1 MTELNQQTIES
12 GEAEA
17 DLATNEGVDIE
28 EQDAPEALD
37 DDAEQS
43 DDIEADEGDDE
54 LPTKFKN
61 ALNRK
66 QRAIN
71 KKTAQNYQL
80 KAQLRELEKKLE
92 SMAATT
98 GEPKKVNPDD
108 YDTVD
113 DWVNALMDSKQE
125 QSQAAFQKQQLQ
137 QQKEAL
143 QAQRDQAIIEQANE
157 VRQVLTDFDS
167 VVAPH
172 VQLLDALPEQIAD
185 IFYSIDNPNVA
196 IYTLAKEGKLQGL
209 LYANPAIAA
218 YEIVNAQTKG
228 LEQLSG
234 KPKPKQSQ
242 APQPI
247 SKARGTGT
255 VKKQLTPNDDV
266 LKSLGLKKR

>member
-28 EQDAPEALD
+28 EQGAPEALD

-113 DWVNALMDSKQE
+113 DWVNALVDNKQV
-125 QSQAAFQKQQLQ
+125 QSQATLQKQQLQ

-255 VKKQLTPNDDV
+255 ATKSIKQMSGKELLDRFA
-266 LKSLGLKKR
+266 K